1 MFYRRKLLLALL
13 QKLGENSSPQVI
25 QNLLFL
31 ISAQNQAYEF
41 IPHAMGCHSLTLES
55 DLELYAKD
63 KWTENTIT
71 AEDQQLL
78 ETTLNNFK
86 GEEELLK
93 EVAEAEPYYTIR
105 SNHFDN
111 LNLSKEFYQERKRII
126 EEINNSPPALY
137 TIGYEGLS
145 IEAFINRLIKNNVK
159 RVIDVRG
166 NPNSRKRDFSK
177 NNFASLLDQAGI
189 EYRGVPEIGVP
200 NKVKRE
206 YLKADRKEE
215 LFEWYEAN
223 VLDHNSALIGE
234 ISVLAQEENSVLVC
248 YEADHNDCHRSH
260 LAKFCQ
266 RATPSLAINHL

>member
-13 QKLGENSSPQVI
+13 QKLGEESSPLVI

-41 IPHAMGCHSLTLES
+41 IPHTMGCHSLTLES

-63 KWTENTIT
+63 RWDESTIT
-71 AEDQQLL
+71 PEDQQLL

-86 GEEELLK
+86 GEDVLLK

-105 SNHFDN
+105 SDYFDN
-111 LNLSKEFYQERKRII
+111 LNLSKEFYQERERIV
-126 EEINNSPPALY
+126 EEINNTPPALY

-145 IEAFINRLIKNNVK
+145 IEAFINRLIKSNVK

-166 NPNSRKRDFSK
+166 NPNSRKRDFAKKS
-177 NNFASLLDQAGI
+177 FANLLEQAGI
-189 EYRGVPEIGVP
+189 EYRGIPEIGVP
-200 NKVKRE
+200 NKIKRE

-215 LFEWYEAN
+215 LFEWYEEN
-223 VLDHNSALIGE
+223 ILDHNTPLIGE
-234 ISVLAQEENSVLVC
+234 ISALAQEENSALVC
-248 YEADHNDCHRSH
+248 YEADPNDCHRSH

-266 RATPSLAINHL
+266 RATPALSINHL